1 METPIE
7 QVVNMIYTIMRLR
20 PLANKIDDDNEE
32 LPLPLPPPLTH
43 RKRGINPSFV
53 VGERRELPPPSS
65 LPPPTAKEGT
75 HPL

>member
-1 METPIE
+1 
-7 QVVNMIYTIMRLR
+7 MRNCLYHF
-20 PLANKIDDDNEE
+20 
-32 LPLPLPPPLTH
+32 PLPPPTTKEGLIPLLWWVRGGSSLPPPTH